1 MLERWWNESYY
12 ISIFITILL
21 IIRCFIH
28 TSLVFS
34 RVTLLSINW
43 SRFMKKYAIM
53 SIIDFPTFKIFVT
66 SQKHL
71 IRVWHRGLIEKFKS
85 YGIYGLLL
93 DWTGDYV
100 TNRKQFVMVNKT
112 VSSVLVSWGATGI
125 SPWTSTSFTI
135 C

>member
-1 MLERWWNESYY
+1 
-12 ISIFITILL
+12 
-21 IIRCFIH
+21 
-28 TSLVFS
+28 
-34 RVTLLSINW
+34 
-43 SRFMKKYAIM
+43 MKKYAIM

-100 TNRKQFVMVNKT
+100 TNRKQFVMVNEAM
-112 VSSVLVSWGATGI
+112 SSVGSVTAGVPQG
-125 SPWTSTSFTI
+125 
-135 C
+135 